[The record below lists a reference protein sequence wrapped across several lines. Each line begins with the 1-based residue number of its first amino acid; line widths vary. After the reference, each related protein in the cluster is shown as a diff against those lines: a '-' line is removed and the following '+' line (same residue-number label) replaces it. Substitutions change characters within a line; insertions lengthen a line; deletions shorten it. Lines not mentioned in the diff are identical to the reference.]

1 MCRLLRVIDQVTGEA
16 LDPGNLMVA
25 LALGSP
31 MIGRWCSGRRVRAR
45 LTPPPT
51 HTHTEGSRLRSPRSG
66 LRPQPLGTMSR

>member
-1 MCRLLRVIDQVTGEA
+1 MRRLLRVIDQVTGEA

-45 LTPPPT
+45 LTPDA
-51 HTHTEGSRLRSPRSG
+51 
-66 LRPQPLGTMSR
+66 